1 MCSGMANALLVVTS
15 ALTRFVSCTGEVS
28 TTNLKQQIRHARLS
42 AKRFPLVKEV
52 LEYIREPLKEGCGV
66 LLEMIRNQVLTI
78 VRKQGILVKDFRASS
93 GWTTCFMRQNEL
105 SLRWQT
111 SSCQWLQST
120 YEVINFHCFVTR
132 ICEEKGFLLL
142 RIRNAD
148 QTPLNVNMP

>member
-1 MCSGMANALLVVTS
+1 MLGHGK
-15 ALTRFVSCTGEVS
+15 RITGGHFSIDEICVLYWRGQHDKLKA
-28 TTNLKQQIRHARLS
+28 TNKACQAFS
-42 AKRFPLVKEV
+42 EEKTARFPLVKEV

-132 ICEEKGFLLL
+132 SARKRASSCYASGMLTKL
-142 RIRNAD
+142 R
-148 QTPLNVNMP
+148 